1 MGLVFPISLLS
12 LTKLS
17 DWSETSCRKVIL
29 RDLALMFYYCLA
41 ILRELSLSIL
51 HLLEYVQIRITQL
64 VLPRLQLRNPQTHC
78 ERTDHFMRV
87 FWSTTSNTAVYTLT
101 PKHNRSKV
109 MVLVLMLKS
118 QFIKTCWRTWR
129 NILAGPI

>member
-1 MGLVFPISLLS
+1 
-12 LTKLS
+12 
-17 DWSETSCRKVIL
+17 
-29 RDLALMFYYCLA
+29 MFYYCLA

-78 ERTDHFMRV
+78 EKTDHFMRV
-87 FWSTTSNTAVYTLT
+87 FWSTTSNTAVYALT
-101 PKHNRSKV
+101 PKHNRSEV

-118 QFIKTCWRTWR
+118 QLIETCWGTWR